1 MRLINI
7 KQPKEL
13 LVANVLNLPRKSLLI
28 IDNAQALDK
37 DVVSY
42 ILENASDKLRV
53 LIISTDDNVS
63 VRHNKIRVASKRAVS
78 IIAEAFKNRQ
88 KEILPII
95 QKLDKDIGEGFL
107 EMPLEYRITNAAES
121 DTPWQF
127 NFILTGGWH
136 RAGTELTILNEM
148 ERFDLLLTAISVKQI
163 VSLDT
168 GSSLEWLEKVSKIL
182 GKDRSWLTRAIQAL
196 KDRHLIIE
204 GDTIRCPH
212 VRFCEVVID
221 IVYNNQKEKYHE
233 QLIDIFRIALNEGM
247 PSLKGII
254 GLSSHGDHLKIHS
267 IYLNP

>member
-1 MRLINI
+1 
-7 KQPKEL
+7 
-13 LVANVLNLPRKSLLI
+13 
-28 IDNAQALDK
+28 
-37 DVVSY
+37 
-42 ILENASDKLRV
+42 
-53 LIISTDDNVS
+53 
-63 VRHNKIRVASKRAVS
+63 
-78 IIAEAFKNRQ
+78 
-88 KEILPII
+88 
-95 QKLDKDIGEGFL
+95 
-107 EMPLEYRITNAAES
+107 
-121 DTPWQF
+121 
-127 NFILTGGWH
+127 
-136 RAGTELTILNEM
+136 M